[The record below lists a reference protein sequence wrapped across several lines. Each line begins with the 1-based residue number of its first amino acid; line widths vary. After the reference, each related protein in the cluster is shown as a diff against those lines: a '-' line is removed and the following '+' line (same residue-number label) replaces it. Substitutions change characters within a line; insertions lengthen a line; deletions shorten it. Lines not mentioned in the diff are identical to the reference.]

1 MKSLM
6 ICTFLLCMSVPLSGH
21 AQQAAP
27 MVLEQTIT
35 LPVTGKFD
43 HMAVDWKNNRAFVAA
58 SQHGT
63 IEVLDLTTG
72 KPLKSIPNK
81 GKPAGVIY
89 SPELDKVVYSTDA
102 GWVRFLNPNSL
113 EIEADLQT
121 VEDADSM
128 GLDSQAQVA
137 FVDAGGKDLGTPYS
151 VFLPVDIK
159 THKSLGDVKIDGN
172 RLEAVCI
179 ETNGHRGFVND
190 TALNK
195 VVVFDRET
203 RKETGSWDISA
214 VAKENVPMV
223 LDETDHRMFVGTR
236 KPGMLLVLDTDSG
249 KIVAHLPATGFADD
263 LSYDAKRKRIY
274 MSGGDGFLDIYQ
286 QKSPDSYV
294 QIGKIPTRAQARTS
308 RWVPELDRL
317 YLEVPAI
324 NPGDPAEIRVFKPV
338 D

>member
-1 MKSLM
+1 MKHLK
-6 ICTFLLCMSVPLSGH
+6 IGILLLSMSVSFSGH
-21 AQQAAP
+21 AQQVAP
-27 MVLEQTIT
+27 MVLEETIT

-43 HMAVDWKNNRAFVAA
+43 HMAVDWRNKRAFVAA

-72 KPLKSIPNK
+72 QPLKSIPNK
-81 GKPAGVIY
+81 GKPAGVVY

-113 EIEADLQT
+113 EIEGELQT

-128 GLDSQAQVA
+128 GLDSQSQVV
-137 FVDAGGKDLGTPYS
+137 FVDTGGKDLGTPYS

-179 ETNGHRGFVND
+179 EARGNRGFVND

-195 VVVFDRET
+195 VVVFDRTT
-203 RKETGSWDISA
+203 RKQTGNWDIST

-223 LDETDHRMFVGTR
+223 LDEADHRMFVGTR
-236 KPGMLLVLDTDSG
+236 KPGMLIVLDSDSG

-286 QKSPDSYV
+286 QKGPDSYE

-308 RWVPELDRL
+308 RWVAELDRL

-324 NPGDPAEIRVFKPV
+324 NPRDPAQIRVFKPV

>member
-1 MKSLM
+1 MKHLM
-6 ICTFLLCMSVPLSGH
+6 IGILLLYMSVPPLGQ
-21 AQQAAP
+21 AQPASP
-27 MVLEQTIT
+27 MVVEQTIA

-43 HMAVDWKNNRAFVAA
+43 HMAVDWKNKRAFVAA

-63 IEVLDLTTG
+63 IEILDLTTG
-72 KPLKSIPNK
+72 EPLKSIPNK

-89 SPELDKVVYSTDA
+89 SPELDKIVYSTDA

-113 EIEADLQT
+113 EIEGELQT

-128 GLDSQAQVA
+128 GLDPQAQVV

-179 ETNGHRGFVND
+179 ETSGRRGFVND

-195 VVVFDRET
+195 VVVFDRKT
-203 RKETGSWDISA
+203 RKQTGSWDISA
-214 VAKENVPMV
+214 EAKENVPMV
-223 LDETDHRMFVGTR
+223 LDEADHRMFVGTR

-274 MSGGDGFLDIYQ
+274 MSGGDGFLDVYQ
-286 QKSPDSYV
+286 QKSPDSYE